1 MSTEAVPSIETPND
15 NSVPAKSDTPA
26 LLGADP
32 KETFRNAMKA
42 EADAAGARSQRADP
56 EAPAPEAKPTAE
68 AKPAETP
75 KPAADDIPESLLKPA
90 TPKAE
95 KAPADYVPP
104 ELHGNVS
111 EKTRE
116 HFKKQGE
123 YYKTKLA
130 KTSEEVA
137 ALRKELEGAKSSNG
151 KPSAEH
157 LSALEA
163 IKKERDD
170 YLARLERVAYQE
182 SPAFQEKFT
191 AREERLRGV
200 AEKIFEDVG
209 ADKAILTQALAMN
222 GKRRDEFLDEQEG
235 LGSTTKARLASVLGQ
250 LDVLTEERTADIAT
264 SREKLAAWRAEESAR
279 ESAEREQLKSKLSG
293 LVEATLKTAVAE
305 WIPFKKQEGNDAWNA
320 GVDERIKLVNKIVH
334 EPISD
339 EAIVEYAFAAAGAK
353 VTDRINQKL
362 MERVATLE
370 AKLNG
375 MSATEPGLNG
385 RDKPAASDEERI
397 AKMSP
402 DERARHT
409 FRQLAAPYV
418 GH

>member
-1 MSTEAVPSIETPND
+1 MSTEVIPSIETPND

-95 KAPADYVPP
+95 EPAEDAPP

-353 VTDRINQKL
+353 VTDRINQRL